1 MKLSTTFTKL
11 LAIFIIAWLSA
22 ANEEAQDDAAL
33 REALN
38 VSVARVHNVSK
49 LRKLTTIGAIEEIA
63 HEDDDEISK
72 LLLISEA
79 EEFNN
84 GFDEEPLDNQKAATA
99 GEEVV
104 ADKVVMRSSVR
115 AWLKSNRDRILNVL
129 LVVIGFSLFALIT
142 YKYYTIN
149 LSIKEQR
156 EQIQNYANQL
166 ESIIEG
172 SDKLVFAT
180 WKDQRENIHFVDNP
194 AYKKKIEGELT
205 KAQQIEAEIANV
217 QEDIGKKL
225 RDVDNL
231 REKATYYDNEIAT
244 LEAELSEAKT
254 RVLDEGAAL
263 GFADAVLREFR

>member
-11 LAIFIIAWLSA
+11 LAIVILAVMST
-22 ANEEAQDDAAL
+22 ANTDAGDDKAL
-33 REALN
+33 REALKE
-38 VSVARVHNVSK
+38 SVTRVKDVVK
-49 LRKLTTIGAIEEIA
+49 LKKLTTIGAIQEIEN
-63 HEDDDEISK
+63 EDSMEVAK
-72 LLLISEA
+72 LHLISEA

-84 GFDEEPLDNQKAATA
+84 EFGEDQLDNEKTLKA
-99 GEEVV
+99 GEE
-104 ADKVVMRSSVR
+104 ATTDKVVVR
-115 AWLKSNRDRILNVL
+115 RNFRLWLKTNRDRILNAL
-129 LVVIGFSLFALIT
+129 LVVIGIMLFALIT

-156 EQIQNYANQL
+156 EQIQNYADQL
-166 ESIIEG
+166 ESIIED

-194 AYKKKIEGELT
+194 AYKKKVEGELT

-217 QEDIGKKL
+217 QEDIRKKL
-225 RDVDNL
+225 RDVENL
-231 REKATYYDNEIAT
+231 REKASYYDNEIAT
-244 LEAELSEAKT
+244 LESELSEAKT